1 VGPAK
6 AKTSGPKTRKSGQA
20 GDSSAASGEQT
31 ASHAPDAGEV
41 GDGGWEV
48 LSVSASPDPSCENK
62 LSQVD
67 ESKPADATNPLVQAD
82 REAEAD
88 TAKVE
93 EVEASKNDQPSAAA
107 LDETL
112 EMEDVEE
119 STEQPPEGQTVLA
132 SRRCLLCGC
141 RIAQYLM
148 MHDLHEE
155 WASGLIFSLRAY
167 ERAIPS
173 SIPRTFSQKLRAS

>member
-6 AKTSGPKTRKSGQA
+6 AKTSGPKTIKSGQA
-20 GDSSAASGEQT
+20 GNSSAASGEQT

-48 LSVSASPDPSCENK
+48 LSVSASPDPSCDNK
-62 LSQVD
+62 LSHVD

-93 EVEASKNDQPSAAA
+93 EVEASKNDEPSAAE

-132 SRRCLLCGC
+132 SRLCFMSQPVSSGVFIFALRIDRRHEHGFLVDVYCVAAELLN
-141 RIAQYLM
+141 I
-148 MHDLHEE
+148 
-155 WASGLIFSLRAY
+155 S
-167 ERAIPS
+167 
-173 SIPRTFSQKLRAS
+173 